1 MYVVFLF
8 VAALLF
14 FIADRKLRTA
24 FIPGIL
30 ITITACYGFVYRCI
44 LLFVNQ
50 NMRSALS
57 PRSIIRTPSGRAIVI
72 ICLTLLVSALCCFA
86 LLSLGKLLSVAIFK
100 ASKDGKGYNVLARV
114 FCIIGGALLIP
125 FGAYFIYLRNFVA
138 RPANPK
144 FYDTIK
150 FIGVSGFAR
159 YDDYLIYGSIM
170 IALGVISIILFC
182 TPAFRAKQ
190 LKAAD
195 TSAQPLK
202 LRTGMSTTGIILSCL
217 GNAGVLI
224 TALVGLISWHEVFFF
239 NGYGYTKILCVLFLL
254 LMILGLT
261 FISMGLY
268 KIVVKGQLKNHKGRM
283 IFSLILIGL
292 TFIDCFCLI
301 SNAHKFIGMAFS
313 FR

>member
-14 FIADRKLRTA
+14 FIADRKLRAA

-30 ITITACYGFVYRCI
+30 ITITACYGFVYRCFF
-44 LLFVNQ
+44 LFVNQ
-50 NMRSALS
+50 NMRLAMS
-57 PRSIIRTPSGRAIVI
+57 PRSIFRTPSGRAIVI

-114 FCIIGGALLIP
+114 FCIIGGALLLP
-125 FGAYFIYLRNFVA
+125 FGAYFIYLRNLVA
-138 RPANPK
+138 RPAGRAA
-144 FYDTIK
+144 IK
-150 FIGVSGFAR
+150 LVRFLGAPGFAK
-159 YDDYLIYGSIM
+159 YNSNVIYGCLL
-170 IALGVISIILFC
+170 IALGIVLIILFC

-195 TSAQPLK
+195 PSAQPLK

-239 NGYGYTKILCVLFLL
+239 NGYGYTKVLCILFLL

-301 SNAHKFIGMAFS
+301 SNAHKFIGIAFS

>member
-14 FIADRKLRTA
+14 FIADRKLRAA

-30 ITITACYGFVYRCI
+30 ITITACYGFVYRCFF
-44 LLFVNQ
+44 LFVNQ
-50 NMRSALS
+50 NMRSAMS
-57 PRSIIRTPSGRAIVI
+57 PRSIFRTPSGRAIVI

-138 RPANPK
+138 RPAGRAAINLVRFLGTPSFAK
-144 FYDTIK
+144 FN
-150 FIGVSGFAR
+150 
-159 YDDYLIYGSIM
+159 DYLIYGCLL
-170 IALGVISIILFC
+170 IALGIVLIILFC

-195 TSAQPLK
+195 PSAQPLK

-261 FISMGLY
+261 FISMSLY
-268 KIVVKGQLKNHKGRM
+268 KIAVKGQLKNHKGRM

-301 SNAHKFIGMAFS
+301 SNAHKFIGIAFS

>member
-14 FIADRKLRTA
+14 FIADRKLRAA

-50 NMRSALS
+50 NMRLALS
-57 PRSIIRTPSGRAIVI
+57 PRSIFSTPSGRAIVI

-114 FCIIGGALLIP
+114 FCIIGGALLLP
-125 FGAYFIYLRNFVA
+125 FGGYFICLRS
-138 RPANPK
+138 
-144 FYDTIK
+144 
-150 FIGVSGFAR
+150 FISRSAGRASVNLVRFLGAPGFAE
-159 YDDYLIYGSIM
+159 YNSNVIYGYLL
-170 IALGVISIILFC
+170 IALGIIFIILFC

-190 LKAAD
+190 LKASD
-195 TSAQPLK
+195 PSAQELK

-217 GNAGVLI
+217 GTAGVLI
-224 TALVGLISWHEVFFF
+224 TALVGLISWHQVFFF
-239 NGYGYTKILCVLFLL
+239 NGYGYTKVLCILFLL
-254 LMILGLT
+254 LMLLGLT
-261 FISMGLY
+261 FTSMSLY
-268 KIVVKGQLKNHKGRM
+268 KTAVKGQLKNHKGRM
-283 IFSLILIGL
+283 IFSLILIGI
-292 TFIDCFCLI
+292 TFIDCFWLI
-301 SNAHKFIGMAFS
+301 SNAHKFAGIAFS

>member
-14 FIADRKLRTA
+14 FIADRKLRAA

-30 ITITACYGFVYRCI
+30 ITVTACYGFVYRCF

-50 NMRSALS
+50 NMRSAMS
-57 PRSIIRTPSGRAIVI
+57 PRSIFRTPSGRAIVI
-72 ICLTLLVSALCCFA
+72 ISLTLLVSALCCFA

-100 ASKDGKGYNVLARV
+100 ASKDGKGYSVLARI

-125 FGAYFIYLRNFVA
+125 FGGYFIYLRSFIS
-138 RPANPK
+138 RPASRASLNLMR
-144 FYDTIK
+144 
-150 FIGVSGFAR
+150 FIGTPGFAK
-159 YDDYLIYGSIM
+159 YNAYIIYGGLL
-170 IALGVISIILFC
+170 IALGIVFIILFC

-195 TSAQPLK
+195 PAAQELK

-217 GNAGVLI
+217 GNGGVII
-224 TALVGLISWHEVFFF
+224 TALVGLISWHQVYFF
-239 NGYGYTKILCVLFLL
+239 NGYGYTKILCILFLL

-261 FISMGLY
+261 FVSMSLY
-268 KIVVKGQLKNHKGRM
+268 KIAVKGQLSSHKGRM
-283 IFSLILIGL
+283 IFSLILIGI
-292 TFIDCFCLI
+292 TFIDCVWLI
-301 SNAHKFIGMAFS
+301 SNAHKFSMMALS
-313 FR
+313 F